1 MVNDV
6 FPWIGSRRAGD
17 LEAPDFL
24 AAVRR
29 VESRGAIESAHRIL
43 QNCGQVMR
51 YAIATGRAQRNPC
64 ADLRDALKPAPE
76 RHHAAITEPDD
87 LGPLLR
93 AIEGYQGTHV
103 VRCAMRLA
111 PLVFLRPVERS
122 EEHTSELQSLMRIS
136 YAVFCLKKKNQ
147 RLTKQAHD

>member
-24 AAVRR
+24 AAVPRA
-29 VESRGAIESAHRIL
+29 ESRSAIESAHRIL

-64 ADLRDALKPAPE
+64 ADLPRALTPAAA
-76 RHHAAITEPDD
+76 RHHAATTAPHSPR
-87 LGPLLR
+87 PLLR
-93 AIEGYQGTHV
+93 ALEAHPAAPNRVVQGK
-103 VRCAMRLA
+103 AE
-111 PLVFLRPVERS
+111 LRRGGP
-122 EEHTSELQSLMRIS
+122 
-136 YAVFCLKKKNQ
+136 
-147 RLTKQAHD
+147 

>member
-76 RHHAAITEPDD
+76 RHHAAINEPADT
-87 LGPLLR
+87 GPLPPS
-93 AIEGYQGTHV
+93 IVVSQG
-103 VRCAMRLA
+103 M
-111 PLVFLRPVERS
+111 P
-122 EEHTSELQSLMRIS
+122 
-136 YAVFCLKKKNQ
+136 
-147 RLTKQAHD
+147 

>member
-51 YAIATGRAQRNPC
+51 YAIAPGRAQRNPC
-64 ADLRDALKPAPE
+64 ADLRAALKPRP
-76 RHHAAITEPDD
+76 RPDD
-87 LGPLLR
+87 RRVGK
-93 AIEGYQGTHV
+93 EC
-103 VRCAMRLA
+103 VRTY
-111 PLVFLRPVERS
+111 RS
-122 EEHTSELQSLMRIS
+122 RWSPDE
-136 YAVFCLKKKNQ
+136 
-147 RLTKQAHD
+147 

>member
-93 AIEGYQGTHV
+93 AIEGYQGTHEIGRAHV
-103 VRCAMRLA
+103 CTPVTTAHLVCRL
-111 PLVFLRPVERS
+111 LLE
-122 EEHTSELQSLMRIS
+122 
-136 YAVFCLKKKNQ
+136 K
-147 RLTKQAHD
+147 TKQKYQQPHM

>member
-1 MVNDV
+1 MIRRPPRSTRTDTLFPYTTLFRSASRPWVDGYKTKVEAWMVNDV

-51 YAIATGRAQRNPC
+51 YAIATGRAQRNP
-64 ADLRDALKPAPE
+64 
-76 RHHAAITEPDD
+76 
-87 LGPLLR
+87 
-93 AIEGYQGTHV
+93 
-103 VRCAMRLA
+103 
-111 PLVFLRPVERS
+111 
-122 EEHTSELQSLMRIS
+122 
-136 YAVFCLKKKNQ
+136 
-147 RLTKQAHD
+147 

>member
-1 MVNDV
+1 MVTDV
-6 FPWIGSRRAGD
+6 FPWSGSRRAGD

-76 RHHAAITEPDD
+76 RHHAAIPEPDD
-87 LGPLLR
+87 LGPLPR
-93 AIEGYQGTHV
+93 AIEGSQ
-103 VRCAMRLA
+103 
-111 PLVFLRPVERS
+111 RS
-122 EEHTSELQSLMRIS
+122 EERRVGKECVSTCRSRWSPHH
-136 YAVFCLKKKNQ
+136 KKKN
-147 RLTKQAHD
+147 